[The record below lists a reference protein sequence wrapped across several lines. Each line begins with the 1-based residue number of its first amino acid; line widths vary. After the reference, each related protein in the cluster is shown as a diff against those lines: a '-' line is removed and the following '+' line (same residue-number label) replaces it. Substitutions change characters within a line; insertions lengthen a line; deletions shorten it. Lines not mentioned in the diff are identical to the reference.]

1 MPDIKFK
8 RHFMVAFHVL
18 PDISGCLTL
27 KLAYCHH
34 VRHSVIEALIL
45 LLRL

>member
-8 RHFMVAFHVL
+8 GHFVVAFHVL

-27 KLAYCHH
+27 KLAYCYH
-34 VRHSVIEALIL
+34 VRRSVIEALIIL
-45 LLRL
+45 L